1 MVFSILVKKTK
12 RKKRYLNKM
21 EISIKYQ
28 LISTMYSIILGFFT
42 GLIYDWMK
50 ILRKL
55 LIGEISRKTQQKIL
69 KIKFPLI
76 NLKFNDLSL
85 NFRKKSVYFIF
96 DMLFFIILT
105 PIMLIFTYAVSNGTL
120 RWYIIIGAFIGF
132 LCYYYSISKIVLFV
146 YEYILVILK
155 IVVSYVIYFAKIP
168 LTKINLKIKRKL
180 NSFKMK
186 KKSKKEKKPT
196 EEKAKNRQ
204 IILYGFKK

>member
-55 LIGEISRKTQQKIL
+55 LIGEISSKTQQKIL

-85 NFRKKSVYFIF
+85 NFRKKSAYFIF
-96 DMLFFIILT
+96 DILFFLILT
-105 PIMLIFTYAVSNGTL
+105 PIMLIFTYVVSNGTL
-120 RWYIIIGAFIGF
+120 RWYIIVGTFIGF
-132 LCYYYSISKIVLFV
+132 LCYYYTISKIVLFV
-146 YEYILVILK
+146 YEYVIVILK
-155 IVVSYVIYFAKIP
+155 IFASYIIYFIKIP
-168 LTKINLKIKRKL
+168 LSMLNLKIKRVF
-180 NSFKMK
+180 NRFIMK
-186 KKSKKEKKPT
+186 KKSKKEKKLAKEK
-196 EEKAKNRQ
+196 EENRQ
-204 IILYGFKK
+204 LLLYSFKK

>member
-55 LIGEISRKTQQKIL
+55 LIGEISSKTQQKIL

-85 NFRKKSVYFIF
+85 NFRKKSAYFIF
-96 DMLFFIILT
+96 DILFFLILT
-105 PIMLIFTYAVSNGTL
+105 PIMLIFTYVVSNGTL
-120 RWYIIIGAFIGF
+120 RWYIIVGTFIGF
-132 LCYYYSISKIVLFV
+132 LCYYYTISKIVLFV
-146 YEYILVILK
+146 YEYVIVILK
-155 IVVSYVIYFAKIP
+155 IFASYIIYFIKIP
-168 LTKINLKIKRKL
+168 LSMLNLKIKRVF
-180 NSFKMK
+180 NRFIMK
-186 KKSKKEKKPT
+186 KKSKKEKKLAT
-196 EEKAKNRQ
+196 EKEENRQ
-204 IILYGFKK
+204 LLLYSFKK